1 MSGWSTF
8 VRQTTALCLLLAVAL
23 AVVMLTVAHQVQR
36 LEEEMGSLRREIGR
50 EQQKIHILHAEF
62 SFLAEP
68 ERLRRLAARHLGL
81 VPIEPG
87 QLASFATI
95 DPALK
100 DQTTAAP
107 TAAPKAG
114 VRLASKERH

>member
-36 LEEEMGSLRREIGR
+36 LEEEMGSLRREISG
-50 EQQKIHILHAEF
+50 EQQKVHILHAEF

-95 DPALK
+95 DQAL
-100 DQTTAAP
+100 TTAAP